1 MKATVLT
8 IYMLLLISAELGVL
22 TARLERVVAQE
33 NKIRPRKNTATKP
46 ASRAPAPRKPIAK
59 APAQRPRFVT
69 RNRASDNSR
78 KSGAKATARSAKPV
92 NRNRAIDIPS
102 KSGAKATAR
111 RASPEIEM
119 VLVPGGSFL
128 MGSPEN
134 ETGHSDKEKPRRRVT
149 VGDFY
154 IGKYEVTQAQWRAV
168 MGGNPSHFKGDD
180 LPVENVSWNDAKE
193 FCRRLSEMTGAKY
206 RLPTEAEWEYACRAK
221 TDGAHAG
228 DLDAM
233 AWYGN
238 ILDVKTHPVGR
249 KQPNAFGLYDMH
261 GNVWEWCE
269 DDWHKS
275 YENAP
280 NDGSAWVDKPKRGAY
295 RVVRGGDWNDNA
307 VICRSANRSADAP
320 GSSLAAFLGFRV
332 VREYR

>member
-8 IYMLLLISAELGVL
+8 IYMLMLISAELGVL
-22 TARLERVVAQE
+22 TARPERVVAQAT
-33 NKIRPRKNTATKP
+33 KTRPRRVMTTKP
-46 ASRAPAPRKPIAK
+46 ASRAPAPRKSAAKPTAGRAKNITRARAGDIRRKSVAK
-59 APAQRPRFVT
+59 AAAGHARQIT
-69 RNRASDNSR
+69 RNRAGDIRR
-78 KSGAKATARSAKPV
+78 KSVAKPTAL
-92 NRNRAIDIPS
+92 RAV
-102 KSGAKATAR
+102 
-111 RASPEIEM
+111 PEIEM

-134 ETGHSDKEKPRRRVT
+134 ETGHSDKEKPRHQVT
-149 VGDFY
+149 VRDFH

-180 LPVENVSWNDAKE
+180 LPVENVSWNDAE
-193 FCRRLSEMTGAKY
+193 AFCRRLSEMTGKKY

-221 TDGAHAG
+221 TDGAYAG

-238 ILDVKTHPVGR
+238 ILEVKTHPVGR
-249 KQPNAFGLYDMH
+249 KRPNAFGIYDMH

-275 YENAP
+275 YANAP
-280 NDGSAWVDKPKRGAY
+280 SDGSAWVDKPSRGPY

-307 VICRSANRSADAP
+307 AILRSSNRSADLP
-320 GSSLAAFLGFRV
+320 GSRLAAFLGFRLA
-332 VREYR
+332 RTD